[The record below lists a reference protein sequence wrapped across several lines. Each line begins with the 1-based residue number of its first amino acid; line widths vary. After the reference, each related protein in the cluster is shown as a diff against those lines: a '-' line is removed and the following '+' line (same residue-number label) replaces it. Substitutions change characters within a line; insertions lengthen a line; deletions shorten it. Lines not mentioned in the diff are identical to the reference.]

1 MLDFKNKY
9 LKYKNKYLELK
20 KDKSILKGGD
30 LPIIKDVYS
39 VNIFTDKEMEK
50 YMNPIYGY
58 ILTKN
63 DLLLNLYKIYYYCGE
78 INFFSDDDRSYF
90 GSDNINHIQHMCK
103 ITNKVCRIIPGTIQ
117 PTIELMNYEPINYG
131 RYIGLKYINNKLL
144 KDLITINPGKNKT
157 VINER
162 LIKKQE
168 VKDMLIKCIDDI
180 RKYIP
185 FFDDDKFSYQMI
197 LFCMFWVSNN
207 ENGISQY
214 YEGIKEVFDLI
225 QENVKDT
232 ITIPPLV
239 LTRIENPNSFEK
251 LLLKNDNPTFP
262 EFKLFY
268 QEKAKNF
275 CTVSGIKNEY
285 YPDCGEITAL
295 NLINLIIYTQENF
308 DITKLGNSPIPEL
321 IEFYSVFNNFDE
333 ISNKHKFKDIFGQNL
348 NARDA
353 WSYLIINYANFNLK
367 FVKSC
372 KLGLSFEINSGLSCD
387 VTTSNLL
394 QLIKN
399 LLGIQKWED
408 LIKDNITNIVDK
420 TINGVGSIIV
430 KNKIFGEFEIHCK
443 KFHYYIKNNNIH
455 TPVTTL
461 NPHLFTE
468 EQINDYDILKKK
480 NVAGYPKYNNLENLL
495 KYTIDYNIL
504 LGMSSNRYLSKS
516 IIMICLAIEKFS
528 ILQININLNIKEVN
542 DFIYYNYYKTK
553 KINDSLLDNH
563 NFFCNDFSFYNN
575 MPFLLNKKIEINP
588 EIVNLDLSPLSC
600 LEKLD
605 YPFLSNLKNLT
616 NIDLSPLSNIT
627 KISKNFLFNSNKLK
641 NINLSPLSKI
651 SIIED
656 FFLAK
661 NLNLEKIDLSP
672 LKNIVSVENDFL
684 LGCEKLTSVNLE
696 PLHRIK
702 YIKRGFLNNCISLKQ
717 INLLPLVNIEQVEGW
732 FLYKCINLQQI
743 NLKPFYKI
751 NTIKEYFMCN
761 CNSLTEIDLYPLQN
775 VNLIEG
781 NFMCNCENL
790 NKIDLF
796 PLSNVIS
803 IGNTFLYNNILT
815 KIDLSPLNKIN
826 KFNSH
831 FLVLSKNL
839 IELDFSTFI
848 NINEID
854 DDFLNNC
861 SKLKKINLSGFKQ
874 VKIIK
879 NNFINNCHSLEEI
892 NLSYLIN
899 VVEIGINFLQGCSSL
914 SNYDLR
920 PLVKLKSIGNNILN
934 KQRNFRLNTIYL
946 TQEQRYMIKTTNTSI
961 FFI

>member
-1 MLDFKNKY
+1 MINFKIKY

-20 KDKSILKGGD
+20 KEKNILIGGD

-39 VNIFTDKEMEK
+39 VNKFTDKEMEK

-63 DLLLNLYKIYYYCGE
+63 NLLLNLYNIYYYCGE
-78 INFFSDDDRSYF
+78 KNFFSDADRSYF
-90 GSDNINHIQHMCK
+90 GCENINHVQYMCK

-117 PTIELMNYEPINYG
+117 PTIELMNYDPINYG
-131 RYIGLKYINNKLL
+131 RYICLKYINNKLL
-144 KDLITINPGKNKT
+144 KDLIRINPDKNKI

-168 VKDMLIKCIDDI
+168 VKDMLIEYIDNI

-185 FFDDDKFSYQMI
+185 FFDDDKFSYHII
-197 LFCMFWVSNN
+197 LFCMFWVSND

-214 YEGIKEVFDLI
+214 YEGIQEIFDLL

-232 ITIPPLV
+232 IPPLV
-239 LTRIENPNSFEK
+239 LSRIENPDSFEK
-251 LLLKNDNPTFP
+251 LLLNNNQKFP
-262 EFKLFY
+262 EFKLFN

-275 CTVSGIKNEY
+275 CTVSGKKKVY

-295 NLINLIIYTQENF
+295 NLINLTIYNNENF

-321 IEFYSVFNNFDE
+321 IQFYSVFNNFDK
-333 ISNKHKFKDIFGQNL
+333 ISNKYELKNIFGQEL

-353 WSYLIINYANFNLK
+353 WSYLIINYANFNLR

-372 KLGLSFEINSGLSCD
+372 NPGHSFEINSGLSCN

-420 TINGVGSIIV
+420 TINGIGSIIV
-430 KNKIFGEFEIHCK
+430 YNKIFGEFEINCK
-443 KFHYYIKNNNIH
+443 KGHYYIINNN
-455 TPVTTL
+455 TKKPDTNVNL
-461 NPHLFTE
+461 RLFTE
-468 EQINDYDILKKK
+468 EQINEYIILKKIYK
-480 NVAGYPKYNNLENLL
+480 SGYPKYNNLENLL
-495 KYTIDYNIL
+495 KYTVDYNIL
-504 LGMSSNRYLSKS
+504 LGMSSNSYLSKS
-516 IIMICLAIEKFS
+516 IIMICLGIEKFS
-528 ILQININLNIKEVN
+528 IFNLKINLSIKEIN
-542 DFIYYNYYKTK
+542 DFIYYNYFKTK
-553 KINDSLLDNH
+553 KIDESLLDNH
-563 NFFCNDFSFYNN
+563 KFLCSDFSFYTN
-575 MPFLLNKKIEINP
+575 MPFLLNKIEVNS
-588 EIVNLDLSPLSC
+588 EIVNLDLSPLSF

-605 YPFLSNLKNLT
+605 YPFLSNLVNLT
-616 NIDLSPLSNIT
+616 NIDLCPLSNLT
-627 KISKNFLFNSNKLK
+627 KICKYFLYNCSSIK
-641 NINLSPLSKI
+641 NINLSPLYKI

-656 FFLAK
+656 YFLSR

-672 LKNIVSVENDFL
+672 LINIVSVENFFL
-684 LGCEKLTSVNLE
+684 DSCAKLISINLE

-702 YIKRGFLNNCISLKQ
+702 YIKNGFLINCISLKQ
-717 INLLPLVNIEQVEGW
+717 INLLPLVNIEHVEGS
-732 FLYKCINLQQI
+732 FLYNCKSLQKI
-743 NLKPFYKI
+743 NLKSFNKI
-751 NTIKEYFMCN
+751 NRINEYFMYN
-761 CNSLTEIDLYPLQN
+761 CASLTEIDLYPLQN
-775 VNLIEG
+775 VNLIEKY
-781 NFMCNCENL
+781 FMCKCKGLTEINL
-790 NKIDLF
+790 Y
-796 PLSNVIS
+796 PLQNVNS
-803 IGNTFLYNNILT
+803 IGDNFLYYNNLT

-826 KFNSH
+826 RFNRN
-831 FLVLSKNL
+831 FLVESQNL

-879 NNFINNCHSLEEI
+879 NNFINNCLSLEEI

-914 SNYDLR
+914 RNYDLR

-934 KQRNFRLNTIYL
+934 KQRNFSLNVIYL
-946 TQEQRYMIKTTNTSI
+946 TQKQRDMIKTTNTSI
-961 FFI
+961 FYI